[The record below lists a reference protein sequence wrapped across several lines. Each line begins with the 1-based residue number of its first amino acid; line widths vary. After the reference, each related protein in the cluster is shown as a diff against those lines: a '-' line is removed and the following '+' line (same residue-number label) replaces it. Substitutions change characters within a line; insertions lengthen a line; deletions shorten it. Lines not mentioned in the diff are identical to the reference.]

1 MVVTREEVKHIGWL
15 ARLEM
20 SDVELQRYT
29 TQIQEII
36 NYLNK
41 LDTIPL
47 EQVKPVAIK
56 KEFSELREDAP
67 ENFEEGAV
75 LGTGYR
81 KDGFVKGPRMV

>member
-15 ARLEM
+15 AKLEM
-20 SDVELQRYT
+20 SDAELQRYT
-29 TQIQEII
+29 TQIEEII

-47 EQVKPVAIK
+47 EQVKPIAIK
-56 KEFSELREDAP
+56 KKFSELRKDSP
-67 ENFEEGAV
+67 ENFEDAV
-75 LGTGYR
+75 LGTRYR

>member
-1 MVVTREEVKHIGWL
+1 MVVTGEEVKHIGWL
-15 ARLEM
+15 AKLEM
-20 SDVELQRYT
+20 SDSELQRYT
-29 TQIQEII
+29 TQIEEII